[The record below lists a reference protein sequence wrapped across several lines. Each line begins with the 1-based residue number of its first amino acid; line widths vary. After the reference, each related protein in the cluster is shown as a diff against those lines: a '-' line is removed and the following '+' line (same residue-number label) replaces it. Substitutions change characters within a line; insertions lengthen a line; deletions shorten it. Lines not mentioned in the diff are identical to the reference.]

1 MADNDGQERT
11 EQATGKRVEK
21 ARDQGQI
28 ARSRELS
35 TMLLVMGMA
44 WALVVTGNGVVRGL
58 METMTGMFSLAA
70 SPEFPT
76 LSLSQ
81 TFIGVLLDT
90 LLDLAPLLAAAFV
103 LSLVAPLAVG
113 GWNWSFQAMGFK
125 WERMSPLAG
134 FGRLFS
140 THSLVE
146 LVKSWLKL
154 MLFTMAL
161 LLVLWK
167 YMDDIDGLQRMDGL
181 QGFTAAMQLTSHS
194 FFLLA
199 ALTVLIALIDVPWQL
214 YSHAKRLR
222 MTKQEIRDEA
232 KESEGSPEV
241 KGKIRRMQ
249 MEVAM
254 RRMMEDVPKADVIV
268 TNPTHYAVALRYD
281 TKVSAAPILVAKGA
295 DEVAMHIIR
304 IGTHHKV
311 MTFAA
316 PPLARAIYHSTKIG
330 AEIPAGLYVAVA
342 RVLAYVLQLRSR
354 PQGSQVVAP
363 KDLPI
368 PDELRRD

>member
-44 WALVVTGNGVVRGL
+44 WALVVTGNGIVRGL

-146 LVKSWLKL
+146 LAKSWLKL

-167 YMDDIDGLQRMDGL
+167 YMGEIDGLQRMDGL